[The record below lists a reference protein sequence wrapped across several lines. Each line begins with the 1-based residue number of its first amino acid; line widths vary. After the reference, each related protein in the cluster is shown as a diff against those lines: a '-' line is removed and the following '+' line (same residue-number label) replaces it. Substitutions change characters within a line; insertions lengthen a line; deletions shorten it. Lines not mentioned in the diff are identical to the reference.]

1 MPAILT
7 WSRPRELIEQNQ
19 TNEKIL
25 LTVARAV
32 LPSSPV
38 KGVKTL

>member
-1 MPAILT
+1 MPAILI
-7 WSRPRELIEQNQ
+7 WSCPRGLIEQNQ

-25 LTVARAV
+25 LTVAGVV
-32 LPSSPV
+32 LPSSLV